1 MKSNYIPKVVTL
13 LAGAVVCVI
22 SIVRH
27 MDVTY
32 SLEILLATLI
42 IFYILGVIAQK
53 IVMWVERSNRFIQQ
67 QRDKELEEEK
77 KAEQL
82 AKEQQAEDGSDESV
96 QAEQI

>member
-42 IFYILGVIAQK
+42 IFYILGVVAQK